1 MANLVVLT
9 LGDGRTFRCADLD
22 DAKEKAIRNQVG
34 NDMIFVE
41 IIPENGGPMI
51 SLGFDKISQDW
62 IAIS

>member
-22 DAKEKAIRNQVG
+22 DAKEKAISNQVG
-34 NDMIFVE
+34 NDTIFVE
-41 IIPENGGPMI
+41 IIPENGGPMS
-51 SLGFDKISQDW
+51 SLDFDKISQDW

>member
-1 MANLVVLT
+1 MKT
-9 LGDGRTFRCADLD
+9 TD

-51 SLGFDKISQDW
+51 SLDFDKISQDW